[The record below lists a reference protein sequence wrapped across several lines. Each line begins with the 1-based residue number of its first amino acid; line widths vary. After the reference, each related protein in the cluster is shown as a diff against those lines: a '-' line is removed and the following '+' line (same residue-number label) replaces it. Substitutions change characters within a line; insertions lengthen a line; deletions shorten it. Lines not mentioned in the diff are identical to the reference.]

1 MDIRETYHDL
11 VRRDVF
17 PLLPERVGAVLD
29 FGGGVG
35 ATSSELRASNRAER
49 AVLFDQVADNA
60 LPAIDTVEALDLNDT
75 DAVAAALAR
84 TGPFDTILAL
94 DILEHLVDP
103 WATVA
108 LLDKALRP
116 GGSLIVSVPNINNL
130 IVVVPLV
137 FRGRFEYQDAG
148 VLDRTHLRWF
158 TRTSAIELAT
168 CSGMKLEATSAN
180 FSGRRNRYANNAT
193 FRLFERFFA
202 SQFKMRVR
210 KAG

>member
-1 MDIRETYHDL
+1 MDVRETYHDL

-17 PLLPERVGAVLD
+17 PLLPEHVGAVLD

-35 ATSSELRASNRAER
+35 ATSAELRASGRAER
-49 AVLFDQVADNA
+49 AVLFDQVAGNA
-60 LPAIDTVEALDLNDT
+60 LPAVDTVEALDLNDGA
-75 DAVAAALAR
+75 AVEAALAK

-158 TRTSAIELAT
+158 TRKSAIELAT

-180 FSGRRNRYANNAT
+180 FSGRRNRYANNVT
-193 FRLFERFFA
+193 LGLFERFFA

-210 KAG
+210 KAS

>member
-1 MDIRETYHDL
+1 MDVRETYHDL

-17 PLLPERVGAVLD
+17 PLLPQRVGAVLD

-35 ATSSELRASNRAER
+35 ATSSDLRVTGRAER
-49 AVLFDQVADNA
+49 AVLFDQVAHNA
-60 LPAIDTVEALDLNDT
+60 LPAIDTIEALNLDDRE
-75 DAVAAALAR
+75 AVAAALAR

-116 GGSLIVSVPNINNL
+116 GGSLIVSVPNVNNL
-130 IVVVPLV
+130 AVVAPLV
-137 FRGRFEYQDAG
+137 LRGRFEYRDAG

-158 TRTSAIELAT
+158 TRKSAIDLAT
-168 CSGMKLEATSAN
+168 CSGLKLEATSAN
-180 FSGRRNRYANNAT
+180 FSGRRNRYANLAT
-193 FRLFERFFA
+193 LRLFERFFA
-202 SQFKMRVR
+202 VQVKMRVR
-210 KAG
+210 KTG

>member
-1 MDIRETYHDL
+1 MDVRETYHDL
-11 VRRDVF
+11 VRRDIF

-35 ATSSELRASNRAER
+35 ATSGELRASGQATR

-60 LPAIDTVEALDLNDT
+60 VPAIDTVEALNLDDEN
-75 DAVAAALAR
+75 AVAAALAR

-103 WATVA
+103 WATVR

-116 GGSLIVSVPNINNL
+116 GGSLIVSIPNVNNL
-130 IVVVPLV
+130 TVVVPLIL
-137 FRGRFEYQDAG
+137 RGRFEYEDAG

-158 TRTSAIELAT
+158 TRQSAIELAT

-180 FSGRRNRYANNAT
+180 FSGRRNRYANLASLK
-193 FRLFERFFA
+193 LFERFFA
-202 SQFKMRVR
+202 VQFKLRVR
-210 KAG
+210 KSV